1 MQAAFQLEESGDLQG
16 AWDRYQLVLNTH
28 PRQVNALN
36 RLGVI
41 AGKKSDF
48 TTAAAYFAEAVKVD
62 PKNAALRSNLGSAY
76 LLSEDFNDAIVH
88 LRKALS
94 LSPSSNEF
102 RYKLADC
109 YLRLGKTDKASEHV
123 DKLLRSEPDDEDG
136 LALKAQIHIALG
148 QMEEAAAIYGALI
161 AKGAKL
167 ATAYAGLARARRY
180 EREPSEL
187 ADVEQTLER
196 TDLGDADRYE
206 LHLAA
211 GKFADDCGQYDRA
224 FKHFVSGKQHYSDKF
239 DLGAYAQ
246 FVQGLQ
252 EIITPQFFQERKGFS
267 SASSRPV
274 FIFGM
279 PRSGSTLSEQIIG
292 AHPHVKSCGE
302 QPYFQRVIERVGFD
316 RRNPDIF
323 LKNISKISE
332 EECLW
337 CAKGYLD
344 ILRKYSR
351 TADRLTDK
359 MPHNFEHLWFISLLF
374 PKAVFIHTCR
384 DPIDN
389 CVSCFTSPLKEFHS
403 YSGDLTTLGR
413 YYRLQHQ
420 LNDHWHKVLPIEIL
434 VIQYEDLI
442 NEPEV
447 HARKLVSHAKLD
459 WNDRCLH
466 FDNGDNVVRT
476 LSSWQVRQPI
486 YNSSIGR
493 WKNYDTHLQ
502 PLKDALGDLH

>member
-1 MQAAFQLEESGDLQG
+1 MQAAIQLEESGDLQG
-16 AWDRYQLVLNTH
+16 AWDRYQLVLDAY

-41 AGKKSDF
+41 AGKKSDY

-76 LLSEDFNDAIVH
+76 LFSEDFNDALVH

-94 LSPSSNEF
+94 LSPGSSEV

-109 YLRLGKTDKASEHV
+109 YLRLGKSDKAVEHV
-123 DKLLRSEPDDEDG
+123 DRLLRSEPDHDDG

-148 QMEEAAAIYGALI
+148 QMDEAAAIYRALI
-161 AKGAKL
+161 ARGAKL
-167 ATAYAGLARARRY
+167 ATAYAGLARLRRY
-180 EREPSEL
+180 EREPAEL

-206 LHLAA
+206 LHFAA

-224 FKHFVSGKQHYSDKF
+224 FRHFMSGKQHYKDTF

-252 EIITPQFFQERKGFS
+252 EIITPEFLGERKGFS
-267 SASSRPV
+267 SGSTRPV

-279 PRSGSTLSEQIIG
+279 PRSGSTLSEQILG

-302 QPYFQRVIERVGFD
+302 QPYFQRVIERFGFD
-316 RRNPDIF
+316 RRNPDMF
-323 LKNISKISE
+323 LRNISKIGEDEGSR
-332 EECLW
+332 

-374 PKAVFIHTCR
+374 PEAVFVHTRR
-384 DPIDN
+384 DPIDT
-389 CVSCFTSPLKEFHS
+389 CVSCFSSPLKEFHS

-420 LNDHWHKVLPIEIL
+420 LNNHWHKVLPIDIL
-434 VIQYEDLI
+434 AIQYEDLI
-442 NEPEV
+442 DAPEV
-447 HARKLVSHAKLD
+447 HARKLISHAKLD
-459 WNDRCLH
+459 WDERCLD
-466 FDNGDNVVRT
+466 FDSSDTVVQT

-486 YNSSIGR
+486 YKSAIGR
-493 WKNYDTHLQ
+493 WKNYEAHLQ